1 MQRLPPEAAAAGLA
15 QPPSS
20 TSLPHVTQEGLPLPP
35 HTPSPRLPPPSSV
48 LCHAAREVRSSWASS
63 VRQVT
68 TQEEIDMGA
77 ELESR
82 SDDRGEQGKQ
92 AGQSPRTP
100 ASGGRPSTR
109 CCCPAPQTVG
119 DGTGALRPGEQGMR
133 GRGPRAIPGPVAA
146 TYSKAP
152 RPQRGCPMATTVIYP
167 PLRAP
172 LTLCRDLTSG
182 RPSPVRC
189 HHSRAEDLNSFLP
202 TSRLALC
209 PLPRAS
215 GLTQLLSPPRQLGG
229 RPLPLLRTIPTPTS
243 CLLPSLQLVPLP
255 LLGAGSL

>member
-1 MQRLPPEAAAAGLA
+1 
-15 QPPSS
+15 
-20 TSLPHVTQEGLPLPP
+20 
-35 HTPSPRLPPPSSV
+35 
-48 LCHAAREVRSSWASS
+48 
-63 VRQVT
+63 
-68 TQEEIDMGA
+68 MGA

>member
-1 MQRLPPEAAAAGLA
+1 
-15 QPPSS
+15 
-20 TSLPHVTQEGLPLPP
+20 
-35 HTPSPRLPPPSSV
+35 
-48 LCHAAREVRSSWASS
+48 
-63 VRQVT
+63 
-68 TQEEIDMGA
+68 
-77 ELESR
+77 
-82 SDDRGEQGKQ
+82 
-92 AGQSPRTP
+92 
-100 ASGGRPSTR
+100 
-109 CCCPAPQTVG
+109 
-119 DGTGALRPGEQGMR
+119 
-133 GRGPRAIPGPVAA
+133 
-146 TYSKAP
+146 
-152 RPQRGCPMATTVIYP
+152 MATTVIYP

-255 LLGAGSL
+255 LPGAGSL